1 MKRMMA
7 TESIKDK
14 FKKKSRVFGEKEASM
29 AGWPG
34 GELRSRLSEGKGA
47 YLDGRK
53 ERGGGVLVI
62 IRKWSSSG
70 KARKKWCRVD
80 RSLACCANCS
90 AAARF
95 LYP

>member
-1 MKRMMA
+1 
-7 TESIKDK
+7 
-14 FKKKSRVFGEKEASM
+14 M
-29 AGWPG
+29 AGWLG

-62 IRKWSSSG
+62 IGKWSSSG

-80 RSLACCANCS
+80 RSLACEVLQLGSCIRELDALLC
-90 AAARF
+90 
-95 LYP
+95 LL